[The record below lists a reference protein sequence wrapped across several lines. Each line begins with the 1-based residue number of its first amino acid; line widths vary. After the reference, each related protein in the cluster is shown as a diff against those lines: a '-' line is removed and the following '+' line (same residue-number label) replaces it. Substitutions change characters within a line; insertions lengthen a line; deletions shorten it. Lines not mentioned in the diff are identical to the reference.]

1 MREGFGLTVTEA
13 MWKSAAVIGGNVG
26 GIRRQ
31 IIDGESGFLV
41 NSIDETADRIVLLLR
56 DPQLRERLG
65 ARAKETVREN
75 FLLSHLVEEWV
86 DLLVGL
92 NAHVKTPSL
101 AQ

>member
-1 MREGFGLTVTEA
+1 M
-13 MWKSAAVIGGNVG
+13 
-26 GIRRQ
+26 
-31 IIDGESGFLV
+31 
-41 NSIDETADRIVLLLR
+41 NSIDETADRIGLLLR
-56 DPQLRERLG
+56 NPQLRERLG